1 MGRLSRAGAF
11 VSACAL
17 GATLL
22 IASPAMAAGP
32 VRLGSAPAVPD
43 GARIVSAVPA
53 TTQLHVTVTL
63 QSQDP
68 AGLAA
73 FATEVST
80 PGSPLY
86 RDYITPAEFA
96 QRFGA
101 TPQAVQAV
109 DSSLESHGLAPG
121 AVSANS
127 LSIPVTA
134 PAGSLSTAFAT
145 SFSRVALADG
155 SSAIV
160 NSQAPSL
167 DSTIAPDVQGVL
179 GLSTVSQ
186 EKPLL
191 VQAHDAT
198 ALAPADRAHIA
209 TGGPQPCAPAADTG
223 QQDGGF
229 TADQIAAAYGLSGLY
244 QSGGAN
250 STPDEGA
257 GQTVA
262 ILELESYD
270 PNDIAA
276 FERCY
281 TVNGQPVNPFIA
293 NIPVDG
299 GDAPGP
305 GQGEAALDI
314 ENVISLA
321 PQARIAVYTGPNS
334 GGGPY
339 DTMAA
344 IISQHLA
351 QVVTTSWGQCEQLE
365 GQQSASSEN
374 TLFEEAAAQGMTV
387 VSASGDDGSEDCY
400 PTPPTLQ
407 VDDPASQPFVT
418 GVGGTSLTTNATT
431 GARASETVWN
441 DGIEVGASGGG
452 VSSFW
457 PMPSYQSGA
466 PGFLHVINGNSSG
479 AQCNASSGD
488 CREVPDVSA
497 DGDPGTGYVIYW
509 NGSGAAGQPPLT
521 AEGWQV
527 VGGTSAAAPAWAAL
541 IALANASGR
550 CGGIPIGFA
559 NPALYDAAASA
570 YGADFNDITS
580 GDNDMTGLN
589 GGLYPAGAGYDMAT
603 GLGSPNGAA
612 LVQSLCSDAISFA
625 NPGTQYSAVK
635 KSLSLQL
642 KAVDTRGGAVTY
654 KATGLPN
661 GLSLDGSTGKVTGK
675 PKRLGT
681 STVTV
686 TATDAADTTTQTT
699 FRWTI
704 ENPPTLSHVSL
715 SSVGASGPTLSF
727 TVAAGRNEPALKS
740 ISIVLPRGLHFT
752 KSRSTVSVTGPR
764 GRHLRFT
771 ASLKDGGLVVT
782 LRTAT
787 PQVRV
792 TISSPR
798 LAASGSL
805 TSAVARHQATRVTLT
820 VRVTDAVK
828 LTTRLTGKTKAS

>member
-1 MGRLSRAGAF
+1 MGRLWRAGALT
-11 VSACAL
+11 SAWAL
-17 GATLL
+17 GVTLL

-32 VRLGSAPAVPD
+32 VRVGSAPAVPD

-53 TTQLHVTVTL
+53 TAQLHVTVTL

-68 AGLAA
+68 AGLTA

-80 PGSPLY
+80 SGSPLY

-109 DSSLESHGLAPG
+109 DSSLESHGLVPG

-134 PAGSLSTAFAT
+134 SAGSLSSAFAT

-179 GLSTVSQ
+179 GLSTVSVA
-186 EKPLL
+186 KPLL
-191 VQAHDAT
+191 VQAHEAT
-198 ALAPADRAHIA
+198 APAPADRAHIA
-209 TGGPQPCAPAADTG
+209 TGGPQPCAAASSEGTT
-223 QQDGGF
+223 DGGF

-244 QSGGAN
+244 ESGGAN
-250 STPDEGA
+250 GTPDEGA

-270 PNDIAA
+270 PNDIAS
-276 FERCY
+276 FEQCY
-281 TVNGQPVNPFIA
+281 GINALFHTFTVDNFDENS
-293 NIPVDG
+293 
-299 GDAPGP
+299 GP

-321 PQARIAVYTGPNS
+321 PRAQIAVYEGPNTGS
-334 GGGPY
+334 GPY

-365 GQQSASSEN
+365 GQGAASSED
-374 TLFEEAAAQGMTV
+374 TLFKEAAAQGMSI
-387 VSASGDDGSEDCY
+387 VSASGDDGSEDCF
-400 PTPPTLQ
+400 PNPPTLQ

-418 GVGGTSLTTNATT
+418 GVGGTSLTTNAT

-441 DGIEVGASGGG
+441 DGTTVGASGGG
-452 VSSFW
+452 VSSIW

-466 PGFLHVINGNSSG
+466 PGFLHVINGNSTGSTCPG
-479 AQCNASSGD
+479 AGSGD

-509 NGSGAAGQPPLT
+509 NGSGAAGQPPL
-521 AEGWQV
+521 AQEGWQV

-559 NPALYDAAASA
+559 NPALYDAAANA
-570 YGADFNDITS
+570 YSTDFNDITS
-580 GDNDMTGLN
+580 GNNDMTGLN
-589 GGLYPAGAGYDMAT
+589 GSLYPAGAGYDMAT
-603 GLGSPNGAA
+603 GLGSPNGTA
-612 LVQSLCSDAISFA
+612 LVQSLCSDAISMP
-625 NPGTQYSAVK
+625 NPGSQFSAVRK
-635 KSLSLQL
+635 AVSLQL
-642 KAVDTRGGAVTY
+642 TAVSTRGDGVTY
-654 KATGLPN
+654 KATGLPS
-661 GLSLDGSTGKVTGK
+661 GLSLDASTGKVTGK
-675 PKRLGT
+675 PNRLGT
-681 STVTV
+681 STVMV

-704 ENPPTLSHVSL
+704 ENPPTVTHVSL
-715 SSVGASGPTLSF
+715 SSIGSSRPTLSF

-752 KSRSTVSVTGPR
+752 RSRSTVSVTGPR
-764 GRHLRFT
+764 GKHLRFT

-787 PQVRV
+787 PQARI

-805 TSAVARHQATRVTLT
+805 TAALARHQTTRVTLT